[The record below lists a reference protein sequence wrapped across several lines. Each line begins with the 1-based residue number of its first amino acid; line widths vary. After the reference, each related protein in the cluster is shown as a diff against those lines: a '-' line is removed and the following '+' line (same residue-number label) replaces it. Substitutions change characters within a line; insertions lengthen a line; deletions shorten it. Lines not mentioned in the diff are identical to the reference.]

1 MNYSEIIVLIVSFL
15 SIIISLFAIWLA
27 MMFYRLYS
35 RLSLLITE
43 MSKGLEMSTLRLERI
58 PKILYNQDIGLSE
71 SPFQDSQTSKEKKE
85 QENKQHPD
93 TNNHS
98 QPQRHSNENKNKMQD
113 KKLSSQNFSSENI
126 EI

>member
-15 SIIISLFAIWLA
+15 AIIISLFAIWLA
-27 MMFYRLYS
+27 MMFYRLFS

-43 MSKGLEMSTLRLERI
+43 MSKGLEMSTFRLERI

-71 SPFQDSQTSKEKKE
+71 RPFQDSQTSKEKKE
-85 QENKQHPD
+85 QENKQHLD

-98 QPQRHSNENKNKMQD
+98 QQNSNENKNTIQD
-113 KKLSSQNFSSENI
+113 KKSSSQIFSSENI

>member
-1 MNYSEIIVLIVSFL
+1 MNYSEIIVLIVSL
-15 SIIISLFAIWLA
+15 LAIIISLFAIWLA

-71 SPFQDSQTSKEKKE
+71 SPFQDSQTNKEKKE

-98 QPQRHSNENKNKMQD
+98 QRHSNENKNKMQD